1 MLENSILQGVKTI
14 ADKLTKLKGI
24 GKNVE
29 NRLLSKD
36 ISDLVSLRQNTKE
49 PEKRHKLAQEIKVK
63 DQTLYFWSKQADL
76 MRVEGI
82 DTDWAELLVRA
93 GVRNVGDL
101 AKIDEVNLKK
111 LLEVYSKNYLTD
123 HDEVP
128 NLEKLKDWKAEASQL
143 ENTLKLDP
151 DDPRLDLIFKNDRK
165 EESKKKKSYKESSLF
180 DDLSDIITNIGRG
193 IAEAQVELDRSSIEV
208 QKVLD
213 EDEELSGFG
222 LQANWYVMPE
232 TTFTLKMEYT
242 MVEEKESE
250 GSGPFNKR
258 IFISPVNAKYQNYF
272 KSTEST
278 ESEFKFKIVPVPPPT
293 E

>member
-1 MLENSILQGVKTI
+1 MLKNSILQGVKTI

-151 DDPRLDLIFKNDRK
+151 DDPRLDLIFKNDGK

-213 EDEELSGFG
+213 EDEELSGYG